1 MKDILIQGRGFQL
14 AGILQQ
20 PALASGLVLF
30 AHGSGSSHLSPR
42 NQWVAQ
48 RLNQASIAT
57 LLFDLLT
64 PSEALDRSNVFN
76 IDLLAER
83 LAFATNWVLQT
94 LGQGLTAAKPAIGY
108 FGASTGAAAALIA
121 AAHLGDQ
128 ISAIV
133 SRGGRPD
140 LAIPYLSAV
149 SAPTLLLVG
158 GLDHG
163 VISLNRTAA
172 RHLRNAKTVIIPGAT
187 HLFEEPGALEQ
198 VAENATKW
206 FRNHLH
212 SGLDS
217 SLALAPAKGLTQGSA
232 PR

>member
-1 MKDILIQGRGFQL
+1 MKDILIEGIGFEL

-20 PALASGLVLF
+20 PVSATGLVLF

-48 RLNQASIAT
+48 RLNEASIAT

-83 LAFATNWVLQT
+83 LVFATNWVLQT
-94 LGQGLTAAKPAIGY
+94 QGQRTTATKPAIGY

-121 AAHLGDQ
+121 AAQLGDQ
-128 ISAIV
+128 IAAIV

-140 LAIPYLSAV
+140 LAMPYLSAV

-172 RHLRNAKTVIIPGAT
+172 QHLRNAKTVIIPGAT

-198 VAENATKW
+198 VAEQATEW
-206 FRNHLH
+206 FKDHLRNR
-212 SGLDS
+212 LDS
-217 SLALAPAKGLTQGSA
+217 SVARAPAPALVQGMA
-232 PR
+232 PK